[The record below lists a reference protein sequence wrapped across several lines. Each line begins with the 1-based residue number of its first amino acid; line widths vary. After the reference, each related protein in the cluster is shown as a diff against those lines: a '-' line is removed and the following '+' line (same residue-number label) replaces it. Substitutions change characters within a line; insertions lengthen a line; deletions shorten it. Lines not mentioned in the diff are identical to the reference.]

1 MKKITTL
8 ICLCI
13 LVAVF
18 IFMFIF
24 SVCLSRTTESDYS
37 ILKEWP
43 EFSVKS
49 LFSGEYISDVMY
61 CFTDTIHARDRFIDF
76 EAKISDLYGLKEDQ
90 EVIVIYDEDENDM
103 SEADDSSVNSS
114 TSLEASDES
123 NIADASSDISR
134 ESTPPESSEVSN
146 NEDSQPADK
155 VNPELSG
162 SVTIVGTRALEIYS
176 SNEVMASRYAEI
188 LNNFAAGLDDSVNV
202 YSMVIP
208 KASAYYLELANGYE
222 SRIYDNKKDI
232 DKIAETFTD
241 KVIDVN
247 VYNIL
252 GLHADEDIYFRT
264 DHHWTSKGAYYASS
278 VLASKAGVGFSD
290 LSTYRE
296 ERREGYI
303 GTMYKFS
310 NYSTTLLN
318 NPEDFVTY
326 YPNSEYTVTYYD
338 RSDLSSSPYVHKS
351 GFFWRVSDNAKSS
364 WYLTYING
372 DAYSLKAVSEN
383 CKNGRKLLLV
393 KDSYGNAIA
402 PYLLDSFEEI
412 YIVDGRYYERN
423 LKETINEYGITDV
436 LFAEC
441 TFSATSGEYQ
451 KYLKEL
457 CK

>member
-18 IFMFIF
+18 AFMFVF
-24 SVCLSRTTESDYS
+24 SVCLSRTTVSDYS

-43 EFSVKS
+43 EFSFESFFK
-49 LFSGEYISDVMY
+49 GEYISDIMY
-61 CFTDTIHARDRFIDF
+61 CFTDTIHDRDRFIDF
-76 EAKISDLYGLKEDQ
+76 EAKISDLYGLKEEQ
-90 EVIVIYDEDENDM
+90 EVIVLYPDEEEEDTSAET
-103 SEADDSSVNSS
+103 DSSSV
-114 TSLEASDES
+114 ESDIIE
-123 NIADASSDISR
+123 SSDTGLESSDVSQ
-134 ESTPPESSEVSN
+134 ESTPPESSEVSGD
-146 NEDSQPADK
+146 ESTPPEK

-176 SNEVMASRYAEI
+176 SNEKMAGRYAEI
-188 LNNFAAGLDDSVNV
+188 LNEFAAGLDNNVKV

-232 DKIAETFTD
+232 DKISNTLSD
-241 KVIDVN
+241 KVVDVN
-247 VYNIL
+247 IYNIL
-252 GLHADEDIYFRT
+252 GLHANEEIYFRT
-264 DHHWTSKGAYYASS
+264 DHHWTPKGAYYATS
-278 VLASKAGVGFSD
+278 VFASKAGLGYAD

-296 ERREGYI
+296 ERRPGYI

-318 NPEDFVTY
+318 NPEDFITY
-326 YPNSEYTVTYYD
+326 YPDAEYTVTYYD
-338 RSDLSSSPYVHKS
+338 RADLTSSPFVHKS
-351 GFFWRVSDNAKSS
+351 GFFFRFGDNARSS
-364 WYLTYING
+364 WYLSYING
-372 DAYSLKAVSEN
+372 DAYSVKAVSEK

-412 YIVDGRYYERN
+412 YIVDGRYYERTI
-423 LKETINEYGITDV
+423 KETIAEYGITDV

-441 TFSATSGEYQ
+441 TFSAVAGDYQ

>member
-1 MKKITTL
+1 MKKITTI

-13 LVAVF
+13 LAAVF
-18 IFMFIF
+18 AFMFVF

-37 ILKEWP
+37 ILKDWP
-43 EFSVKS
+43 TFSFES
-49 LFSGEYISDVMY
+49 FFSGEYISDVMY

-76 EAKISDLYGLKEDQ
+76 EAKISDLYGLKEKQ
-90 EVIVIYDEDENDM
+90 EVIVLYDENENSNDDKDT
-103 SEADDSSVNSS
+103 SISSDSSSEQFDESQNTDSSNPIENSQ
-114 TSLEASDES
+114 EASSESSNESATDES
-123 NIADASSDISR
+123 
-134 ESTPPESSEVSN
+134 E
-146 NEDSQPADK
+146 PAEK

-176 SNEVMASRYAEI
+176 SNEIMASRYAEI
-188 LNNFAAGLDDSVNV
+188 LNNFAASLDSSVNV

-232 DKIAETFTD
+232 DKISETFNGR
-241 KVIDVN
+241 VIDVN

-252 GLHADEDIYFRT
+252 GLHANEEIYFRT

-278 VLASKAGVGFSD
+278 ILASKAGVGFAD

-326 YPNSEYTVTYYD
+326 YPNANYTVTYYD
-338 RSDLSSSPYVHKS
+338 RSDLTTAPYVHKS
-351 GFFWRVSDNAKSS
+351 GFFWRVGDNAKSS

-372 DAYSLKAVSEN
+372 DAYSVKAVSEN
-383 CKNGRKLLLV
+383 CKNGRKLLIV

-412 YIVDGRYYERN
+412 YIVDGRFYERN
-423 LKETINEYGITDV
+423 LKETINENGITDV